1 MMCHF
6 PLATFKIF
14 SLSLVVSILITM
26 YLSVV
31 FLMFL
36 ELEFF
41 EILGSVGS
49 LFLSFL
55 KHLQPLLLQIFCSLP
70 FFVEFNFT
78 SIRQLEVILQFNDS
92 IYIFSSFFPS
102 VSVSFCSAV
111 SKLILMLPS
120 WFFISDIV
128 FFFNL
133 WELTFESL
141 LYIQYFYLI
150 CSVFILV
157 PWTNR
162 MQLITILI
170 SLTINSIICI
180 TSGSVSID
188 CLFSL

>member
-1 MMCHF
+1 MPSDLLTLFLMRNTVFHIF
-6 PLATFKIF
+6 VSLDIIGPFSMAALKIFSFLLFKVEPQLIYNVSGEQKIF

-70 FFVEFNFT
+70 FFVESNFT

-120 WFFISDIV
+120 
-128 FFFNL
+128 
-133 WELTFESL
+133 
-141 LYIQYFYLI
+141 
-150 CSVFILV
+150 
-157 PWTNR
+157 
-162 MQLITILI
+162 
-170 SLTINSIICI
+170 
-180 TSGSVSID
+180 
-188 CLFSL
+188 